1 MRVDLAGV
9 TSLEEFHDLLQQHLE
24 FPVYYGRNLDAF
36 WDCLTD
42 IAGKVH
48 VDVVGFSDLPSSL
61 SEEIRG
67 YLDLMREYESD
78 TKGVFSVAIR

>member
-1 MRVDLAGV
+1 MKVHLAGI

-42 IAGKVH
+42 ITGEVH
-48 VDVVGFSDLPSSL
+48 VDVVGFSELPSSL
-61 SEEIRG
+61 SQEIRG
-67 YLDLMREYESD
+67 YLDLMREHESE
-78 TKGVFSVAIR
+78 TKGKFSVAIH